1 MRVSRFFWFLFSIL
15 LGATAGLVFGWYLSP
30 VPMGDVPPTDLR
42 SDYRTDYVLMVAQIY
57 DAEKDLKKA
66 AQRLEFLQGE
76 TPARVSQIAVI
87 KAGELGWDQR
97 DLQLLARLAQA
108 MLAAPG
114 GTAPATAVNP

>member
-1 MRVSRFFWFLFSIL
+1 MVD
-15 LGATAGLVFGWYLSP
+15 ATPAA
-30 VPMGDVPPTDLR
+30 LR

-66 AQRLEFLQGE
+66 TRRLEFLQAE
-76 TPARVSQIAVI
+76 PPARLSQIAVI

-114 GTAPATAVNP
+114 GTTPATAVNP